1 MTSEQKKFNAA
12 HSSTRVD
19 IERSFGLLKGK
30 LRKLKFL
37 DMRKIESIP
46 GVVVTCCVLHN
57 FILMNESF
65 DEDMVEF
72 ERDEN
77 VNESESEISER
88 SAENLS
94 GIENAQK

>member
-1 MTSEQKKFNAA
+1 M
-12 HSSTRVD
+12 
-19 IERSFGLLKGK
+19 
-30 LRKLKFL
+30 
-37 DMRKIESIP
+37 
-46 GVVVTCCVLHN
+46 TCCVLHN

-94 GIENAQK
+94 GIEKRTEIMNLLG